1 MIQNFEN
8 LATKRDKAFEK
19 MQQLARMH
27 KIMIQTGLKNKDI
40 FTAEEREL
48 LGDLEFLKKHN
59 MLKDI
64 L

>member
-1 MIQNFEN
+1 
-8 LATKRDKAFEK
+8 

>member
-1 MIQNFEN
+1 
-8 LATKRDKAFEK
+8 

-27 KIMIQTGLKNKDI
+27 KIMTQTGLKNKDI
-40 FTAEEREL
+40 FSAEEREL
-48 LGDLEFLKKHN
+48 LADLEFLKKHN

>member
-27 KIMIQTGLKNKDI
+27 KIMTQTGLKNKDI
-40 FTAEEREL
+40 FSAEEREL
-48 LGDLEFLKKHN
+48 LADLEFLKKHN